1 MNRHVSGESDNDFV
15 HIDEDVKQQQQDFEK
30 SLLKFEDVA

>member
-1 MNRHVSGESDNDFV
+1 LKRDVSGESENDFV
-15 HIDEDVKQQQQDFEK
+15 HIDEEVKLQQQDFEK